1 MDQIDYDEMVQVVL
15 FSGDPSDSPGE
26 ISTSFA
32 HAIRLI
38 AESWPENQAGG
49 FLIICASSIIAS
61 LNEVLTV
68 YARADFP
75 IGPKLMPAAL
85 SMVGSPRSG

>member
-1 MDQIDYDEMVQVVL
+1 VDQIDYDEIVQVVL
-15 FSGDPSDSPGE
+15 FSGEPSDSSGE

-49 FLIICASSIIAS
+49 FLIVCASSIIAS
-61 LNEVLTV
+61 LSQVMTV
-68 YARADFP
+68 YARTDFP
-75 IGPKLMPAAL
+75 REPKLVPAAL
-85 SMVGSPRSG
+85 GNLGSARPR